1 MVGLDDLKVCFQ
13 PTWFWLHH
21 LFGPADFHPMLAKFQ
36 LTEVPVDVILHLNI
50 ILWCTNIYP
59 LNHMAFYRWHT
70 STKCVKL
77 PSTAS
82 VSCSAQPARLAQP
95 QHGNGFLISCTWQA
109 GTAGETGFLPW
120 NTAMLIF
127 TVACFLSA
135 QQHQRSSQGNILGPE
150 CAHLGHCPL
159 FCSPKSLHPLLPF
172 LLVLSYVVSTSW
184 VSRRLESVENCK
196 PKTGNR
202 EVCMSWRR
210 LRNTR
215 GNLKPCS
222 KGAGTSPLN
231 PPKPFTP
238 SQFGRPRKTLISP
251 MVWQNQNQLLTGKT
265 TAQYKLKPIG
275 FRIDLLNTGNVQH

>member
-36 LTEVPVDVILHLNI
+36 LTEVPVGVILHPNI

-135 QQHQRSSQGNILGPE
+135 QQHQRSSQGNMLGPE
-150 CAHLGHCPL
+150 CAHLGQCPL

-184 VSRRLESVENCK
+184 VKEIGKCRKLQAKDRELKGLHVLEK
-196 PKTGNR
+196 AAQHQR
-202 EVCMSWRR
+202 EPEPLLKGC
-210 LRNTR
+210 RNF
-215 GNLKPCS
+215 S
-222 KGAGTSPLN
+222 I
-231 PPKPFTP
+231 KPFKAIHTIP
-238 SQFGRPRKTLISP
+238 AWKAQKDTDISYG
-251 MVWQNQNQLLTGKT
+251 LTKS
-265 TAQYKLKPIG
+265 KSVVN
-275 FRIDLLNTGNVQH
+275 R

>member
-1 MVGLDDLKVCFQ
+1 MTHFHQVCEASQ
-13 PTWFWLHH
+13 HCIRVL
-21 LFGPADFHPMLAKFQ
+21 LSPASQTGSAPAWQWIPYF
-36 LTEVPVDVILHLNI
+36 LHL
-50 ILWCTNIYP
+50 
-59 LNHMAFYRWHT
+59 
-70 STKCVKL
+70 
-77 PSTAS
+77 AS
-82 VSCSAQPARLAQP
+82 RHCGWDWLSSLKHSHANFHCGLLFISSAAPAIKP
-95 QHGNGFLISCTWQA
+95 GN
-109 GTAGETGFLPW
+109 
-120 NTAMLIF
+120 M
-127 TVACFLSA
+127 
-135 QQHQRSSQGNILGPE
+135 LGPE

-238 SQFGRPRKTLISP
+238 SQLGRPRKTLISP